1 MKKKYGLEDKGIFNE
16 DELDEIFYGIKK
28 SGIPGYR
35 QIEIEEMAHRNKSMF
50 VLYHHENCG
59 HSRDARGQFELIF
72 SEMQAKPLDNFLA
85 KNKIEIAT
93 VDLETDPTAR
103 KSIEE
108 PKDSPVLIFYNQ
120 GIPIKLRVKEH
131 LATMYLRSIEEA
143 WGSNIFDL
151 ESVLEFEKY

>member
-28 SGIPGYR
+28 SGIPSYR

-50 VLYHHENCG
+50 VLYHDENCG

-72 SEMQAKPLDNFLA
+72 ADMQAKPLVNFLA

-131 LATMYLRSIEEA
+131 LATMYLRSIEQA